1 MYNYNNMYPADLS
14 FSDFAGCS
22 LRYHIRS
29 LYQRLTALINIKGLP
44 EGSEKQYPWDID
56 ALKYGLFYLGYLGV
70 FESRTYGVVPQP
82 GSITGIGLQYQPTG
96 IIIATP
102 YFQFGEPLR
111 LGYNAELIK
120 LTPDYSGVMDIVM
133 KYAMELQQLD
143 LSIRASAKNS
153 RIGFILA
160 AYDDKSA
167 KALKGVRERILNG
180 DDAIVDDKLLKKN
193 RADSSDL
200 PWFQF
205 DGDLKNNYILN
216 DLIEARRLTMV
227 DFYKEIG
234 VRMIDEKKE
243 RMITGEVAAGE
254 AETFIRSEVWA
265 EALKTSLEKV
275 NKMFGTKLEMEINQ
289 PDLPAGGEPDV
300 IQSDIPRRDQS
311 AN

>member
-22 LRYHIRS
+22 LRYHVRS

-44 EGSEKQYPWDID
+44 EGSETQYPWDID

-96 IIIATP
+96 IIISTP

-120 LTPDYSGVMDIVM
+120 LTPDYSGVMDIVT

-205 DGDLKNNYILN
+205 DGKLKDNYILN

-300 IQSDIPRRDQS
+300 IQSDIPGRDQS
-311 AN
+311 DN

>member
-120 LTPDYSGVMDIVM
+120 LTPDYSGVMDIVT

-205 DGDLKNNYILN
+205 DGNLKNNYILN

-300 IQSDIPRRDQS
+300 IQSDISGRDQGTD
-311 AN
+311 